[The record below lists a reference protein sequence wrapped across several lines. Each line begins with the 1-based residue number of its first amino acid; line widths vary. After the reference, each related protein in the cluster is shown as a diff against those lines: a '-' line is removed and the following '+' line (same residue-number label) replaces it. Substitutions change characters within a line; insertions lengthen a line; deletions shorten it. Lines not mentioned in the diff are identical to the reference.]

1 MHISSLRAVSAVLG
15 AVLLAG
21 CAAAGGGKPAST
33 GTRPASAQP
42 TCTPPF
48 NAGARKPGM
57 LNPAY
62 PAAGLYPAPGG
73 EPHGATGVT
82 LLLQGP
88 ALVLDY
94 GQPLESGGVTRR
106 NEVVTG
112 THSGTWWTAP
122 LAAGYPFRLFGG
134 TVPVFGLVPAPV
146 RTGGAAAGIHD
157 VWLVTEWQAPQT
169 LTVLRGTPA
178 LAAALKPWQAVPA
191 VVDAKNSAGA
201 AAAVRAAEASGWK
214 AVAHVAAT
222 PACGARPG
230 QQNPFGDRAELQLPL
245 SVPLLLVAPQY
256 GDVVLEVRP
265 G

>member
-1 MHISSLRAVSAVLG
+1 MRISSLRGVAAVVA
-15 AVLLAG
+15 AALLAAG
-21 CAAAGGGKPAST
+21 CAAPRSK
-33 GTRPASAQP
+33 SAAAPP
-42 TCTPPF
+42 TCTRPF
-48 NAGARKPGM
+48 DAGARKPGM

-62 PAAGLYPAPGG
+62 PASGLYPAPGG
-73 EPHGATGVT
+73 EPHGVAGVT
-82 LLLQGP
+82 LLLRGA

-94 GQPLESGGVTRR
+94 GQPLEAGGVTRH

-112 THSGTWWTAP
+112 TRSGAWWTAP

-146 RTGGAAAGIHD
+146 RTGGAAAGIRD

-191 VVDAKNSAGA
+191 SVDAKNSAAA
-201 AAAVRAAEASGWK
+201 AAAVRAAESAGWK
-214 AVAHVAAT
+214 PVTAVAAT
-222 PACGARPG
+222 PPCARPG
-230 QQNPFGDRAELQLPL
+230 QQNPFEDRAELRLPL

-256 GDVVLEVRP
+256 GEMVIEVRP